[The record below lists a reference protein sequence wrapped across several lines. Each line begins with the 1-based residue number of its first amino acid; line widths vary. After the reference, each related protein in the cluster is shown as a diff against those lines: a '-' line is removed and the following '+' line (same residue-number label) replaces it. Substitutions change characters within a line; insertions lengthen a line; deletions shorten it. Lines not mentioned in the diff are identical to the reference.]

1 MPLADWK
8 DLTVLLCMALVVLG
22 AIALAVS
29 AQSFS
34 IVRGKVVEK
43 GVGVL
48 QHEGRPRLT
57 NTISVL
63 IENDDRVFDIRRGT
77 VVQYPVAERDS
88 EAIAVGSEVELLV
101 LSYRPNVRIL
111 DGPSGSPA

>member
-8 DLTVLLCMALVVLG
+8 DLTVLLCMTLVVLG

-43 GVGVL
+43 GIGLV
-48 QHEGRPRLT
+48 QHEGTPRLT
-57 NTISVL
+57 K
-63 IENDDRVFDIRRGT
+63 
-77 VVQYPVAERDS
+77 Y
-88 EAIAVGSEVELLV
+88 
-101 LSYRPNVRIL
+101 LS
-111 DGPSGSPA
+111 

>member
-8 DLTVLLCMALVVLG
+8 DLTVLLCMTLVVLG

-43 GVGVL
+43 GIGLV
-48 QHEGRPRLT
+48 QHEGTPRLT

-77 VVQYPVAERDS
+77 VVQYSVAERDS
-88 EAIAVGSEVELLV
+88 EAIAVGSEVELMV
-101 LSYRPNVRIL
+101 LTYQSNVRIL
-111 DGPSGSPA
+111 DGPSGRPA